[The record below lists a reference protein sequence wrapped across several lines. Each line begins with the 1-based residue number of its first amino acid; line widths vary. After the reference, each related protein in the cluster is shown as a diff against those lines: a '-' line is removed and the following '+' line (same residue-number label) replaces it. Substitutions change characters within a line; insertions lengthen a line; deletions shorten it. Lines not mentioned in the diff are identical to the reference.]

1 MALMKENYFL
11 DLGNE
16 QIIGAKSQFV
26 DLENILFLFKCFDF
40 THKLGR
46 RIIYCY
52 LKR

>member
-1 MALMKENYFL
+1 MALTKENYFL

-26 DLENILFLFKCFDF
+26 DLENILFLFKYFDF
-40 THKLGR
+40 THKLVR
-46 RIIYCY
+46 RIYCY